1 MNPIKRFRAPVPRGQ
16 GGFTLIEVMIAV
28 LVLGIGLLGFAL
40 LQTMSVR
47 FAQSANYRTQATNL
61 SYELLDRVRIN
72 RVYSQAYV
80 GNYTAATNMSDCDSP
95 TGGSLTAAKYMTDW
109 SCRMGKALGEN
120 ATANV
125 ARNGDVITVQISW
138 NDDRW
143 VDGAADT
150 QFSASTRL

>member
-1 MNPIKRFRAPVPRGQ
+1 VNSIRSFRAPRPNRQ

-28 LVLGIGLLGFAL
+28 LVLAVGLLGFAL

-61 SYELLDRVRIN
+61 IYELLDQIRVN
-72 RVYSQAYV
+72 RVYSQAYA
-80 GNYTAATNMSDCDSP
+80 GTYTASTEADDCKSP
-95 TGGSLTAAKYMTDW
+95 TGANLTAAKYMTDW
-109 SCRMGKALGEN
+109 SCRMGKALGET

-125 ARNGDVITVQISW
+125 ARNGDVVTVQISW
-138 NDDRW
+138 GDERW

-150 QFSASTRL
+150 TFSASTRL